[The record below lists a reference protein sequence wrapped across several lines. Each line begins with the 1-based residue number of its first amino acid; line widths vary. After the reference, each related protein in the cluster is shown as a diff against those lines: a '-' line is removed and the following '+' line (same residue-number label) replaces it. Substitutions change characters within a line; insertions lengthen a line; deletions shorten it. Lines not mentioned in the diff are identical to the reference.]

1 MEPRPID
8 LNDNILSG
16 GGFMGESYNCK
27 DNPDY
32 MLKLYPLGRTTLAQ
46 KEYERSKEAYTLGIH
61 TPVPKE
67 LVKAPDGRMGIVF
80 RRIQG
85 KKSFAKAVGEDPSRT
100 EELAARFAA
109 MCKTLHST
117 RVNKEEVSSIKE
129 FFGNAF
135 QPVRYL
141 TSAQNDKLLR
151 FIADIPDADT
161 AVHGDL
167 HFGNAILRGNESWFI
182 DIGEFGYG
190 NPLFDLGIFM
200 SVTKYTAEDM
210 IRKLYHMDK
219 GTAVRFWEAFLR
231 EYYGADR
238 PLKDLEEEIKPY
250 AALRALFVQHEIGRL
265 PPERQELVKCIIG

>member
-1 MEPRPID
+1 
-8 LNDNILSG
+8 
-16 GGFMGESYNCK
+16 MGESYNCK

-32 MLKLYPLGRTTLAQ
+32 MLKLYPLGRTMLAQ

-67 LVKAPDGRMGIVF
+67 LVKAHDDRMGIVF

-100 EELAARFAA
+100 TEQTQMRQVPIVVG
-109 MCKTLHST
+109 K
-117 RVNKEEVSSIKE
+117 
-129 FFGNAF
+129 
-135 QPVRYL
+135 
-141 TSAQNDKLLR
+141 
-151 FIADIPDADT
+151 
-161 AVHGDL
+161 
-167 HFGNAILRGNESWFI
+167 ESWFI

-190 NPLFDLGIFM
+190 NPLFDHGIFM

-238 PLKDLEEEIKPY
+238 PLKVIEEEIKPY
-250 AALRALFVQHEIGRL
+250 AAIRALFVQHEIGRL